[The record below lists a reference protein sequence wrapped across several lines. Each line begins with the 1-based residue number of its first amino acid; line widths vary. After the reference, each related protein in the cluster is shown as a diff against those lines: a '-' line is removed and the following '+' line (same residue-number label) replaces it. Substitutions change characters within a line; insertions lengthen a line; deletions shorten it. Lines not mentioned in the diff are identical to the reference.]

1 MRGVKGKIVTM
12 NEKKKEL
19 SVCLRHISEVF
30 LYEYYCLG
38 DDKYEISKE
47 DTLTPHKA
55 KAKELLLSGDYAK
68 AQQEWLSAHLENP
81 VDMETILG
89 IILCCKQ
96 LGDPEGEYSYTSESY
111 NYCCT
116 RAELA
121 AYYRNLGWYYLE
133 KYKPEVASACYM
145 YSNYFEESQQAAAE
159 LEFLEKAIGKK
170 VTKKDLKQIQK
181 ILEDN
186 DIPTQANPVTLALL
200 YRAAQEA
207 SEAGDSQQALDC
219 YRMVF
224 DLTADEEVGRIIS
237 EMES

>member
-1 MRGVKGKIVTM
+1 MSKLI
-12 NEKKKEL
+12 
-19 SVCLRHISEVF
+19 VCLRHISEVF

-38 DDKYEISKE
+38 YDEYEISEE
-47 DTLTPHKA
+47 DTLTLYKT
-55 KAKELLLSGDYAK
+55 KAKELLLSGDYSK

-96 LGDPEGEYSYTSESY
+96 LGDSEGEYSYTTESY

-133 KYKPEVASACYM
+133 KYKPEVAAACYL
-145 YSNYFEESQQAAAE
+145 YSKYFEDSQQADAE

-170 VTKKDLKQIQK
+170 VADKDLDQIQK
-181 ILEDN
+181 ILKEN
-186 DIPTQANPVTLALL
+186 DIPTEANPVTLALL
-200 YRAAQEA
+200 YKAAQEA
-207 SEAGDSQQALDC
+207 DEAGDTQQALDC
-219 YRMVF
+219 YRMVY
-224 DLTADEEVGRIIS
+224 DLTADEEVGKIIS
-237 EMES
+237 KIVR